1 MLLSLNTS
9 QEYTILDFLIARSQR
24 QAEAA
29 EHVRQAL
36 RAYDVQAVDTLI
48 GLISPPPELMQTLT
62 DRKIAQEQEK
72 TYDVQRISE
81 SQRQELVRATAIA
94 NIQNQVVAAEQGVKI
109 AQLSATAA
117 IEHASGE
124 AEGIRL
130 MGQAKADAY
139 QVGVNALGTQS
150 YTLLQLMQ
158 AVSDGSVRVVPDVTV
173 NGNGGSGG
181 LLDGLMAM
189 LLRNETSKNGENGAQ
204 SPVINV
210 KKSKSVVVEPVAES
224 PVAKVHSVESPESP
238 NHSPVAQSVAVAE
251 TDIDSAFG
259 ELPDDF

>member
-1 MLLSLNTS
+1 
-9 QEYTILDFLIARSQR
+9 
-24 QAEAA
+24 
-29 EHVRQAL
+29 
-36 RAYDVQAVDTLI
+36 
-48 GLISPPPELMQTLT
+48 
-62 DRKIAQEQEK
+62 
-72 TYDVQRISE
+72 
-81 SQRQELVRATAIA
+81 
-94 NIQNQVVAAEQGVKI
+94 VKI

-189 LLRNETSKNGENGAQ
+189 LLRNETSKNGENGAH

-251 TDIDSAFG
+251 TDIDWGFG
-259 ELPDDF
+259 DFPDDI